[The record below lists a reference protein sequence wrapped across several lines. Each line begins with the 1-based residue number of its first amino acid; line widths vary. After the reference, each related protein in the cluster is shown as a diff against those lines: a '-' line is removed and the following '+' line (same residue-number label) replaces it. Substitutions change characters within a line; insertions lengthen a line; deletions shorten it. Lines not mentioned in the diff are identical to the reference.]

1 MIFGDYLLYFIINVS
16 SSELTGNGFVLVN
29 REANDGRAWATLEG
43 CQPFH
48 CGAIV
53 ASVPSS
59 RPHLSCLTG

>member
-48 CGAIV
+48 QKRVQA
-53 ASVPSS
+53 AVPSW
-59 RPHLSCLTG
+59 PPCLPAVPT